1 MKKKTIVLVDGEN
14 ISAKNAESVCCNS
27 RWRFFLPGE
36 RCGGNQKKIML
47 YRWQES
53 IPLASECR
61 CAVRKTVR

>member
-1 MKKKTIVLVDGEN
+1 MDKFDRIIGYDVINKDLRIYCDAFRNLGKYKLL
-14 ISAKNAESVCCNS
+14 S
-27 RWRFFLPGE
+27 
-36 RCGGNQKKIML
+36 ML